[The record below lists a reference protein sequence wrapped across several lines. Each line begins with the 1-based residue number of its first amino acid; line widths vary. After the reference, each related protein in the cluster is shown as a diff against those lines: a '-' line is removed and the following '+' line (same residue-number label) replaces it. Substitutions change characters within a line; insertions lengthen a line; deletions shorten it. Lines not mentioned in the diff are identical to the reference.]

1 MNARTPYIYDIIKHA
16 PQGAGVMSGTIVYQ
30 NRQYGR
36 TTLLVFLVTA
46 LFLIVVFG
54 LVTEWHL
61 ALLIPFA
68 ILAGAA
74 VIFGSLTVVVDQ
86 DNLKWYFGP
95 GLWKYRLPLKE
106 IVDAKPVTNKWWYG
120 WGVRVTPHGWLFNVD
135 GLDAVEITTDD
146 GVKRRLGTNQA
157 EALSQILAN
166 K

>member
-1 MNARTPYIYDIIKHA
+1 MAPGASYTICNFGRCSCYIC
-16 PQGAGVMSGTIVYQ
+16 
-30 NRQYGR
+30 
-36 TTLLVFLVTA
+36 
-46 LFLIVVFG
+46 
-54 LVTEWHL
+54 
-61 ALLIPFA
+61 
-68 ILAGAA
+68 
-74 VIFGSLTVVVDQ
+74 SLTVVVDQ